1 MEIDPVKYGVLWQ
14 RVQDYD
20 RRVSELSKKIDKMD
34 ADVEK
39 LLALANQ
46 AKGSLYAGRIISGV
60 FGGAIAVF
68 VDWLLRK

>member
-46 AKGSLYAGRIISGV
+46 AKGSLYAGRIISGL
-60 FGGAIAVF
+60 FGGAVAF
-68 VDWLLRK
+68 VADWLLRK

>member
-20 RRVSELSKKIDKMD
+20 RRVSELAKKIDKMD

-46 AKGSLYAGRIISGV
+46 AKGGVHIGRIMSGI
-60 FGGAIAVF
+60 FGGAIAF
-68 VDWLLRK
+68 VADWLLRK